1 MFGVGLPR
9 LPIRANKL
17 RSTRCSHKGTWMEGR
32 IWLNLISNGRPCGKR
47 RLNYPSR
54 GSALR
59 VSTRTREPL
68 ASWRWHS
75 RSQSW
80 RAQCMQEAS
89 VYGVQL
95 PAVQGGGFRPA
106 GTDLVCFGLDKGG
119 RCWDG
124 KAWHS
129 LYPLGRRQY
138 SSAQGQ
144 VDCVVIT
151 KITGDC
157 WDGNKWYKLPWG
169 TVSGVVLPAW
179 QGGAFRTTP
188 LPPDAER

>member
-1 MFGVGLPR
+1 MVKPDFQRPTLWETPTQLPFARISAAGEHAHKRAFGVL
-9 LPIRANKL
+9 
-17 RSTRCSHKGTWMEGR
+17 
-32 IWLNLISNGRPCGKR
+32 
-47 RLNYPSR
+47 
-54 GSALR
+54 ALAF
-59 VSTRTREPL
+59 SLTIL
-68 ASWRWHS
+68 AGAVH
-75 RSQSW
+75 
-80 RAQCMQEAS
+80 AEEAS

-138 SSAQGQ
+138 SPARGQ

-157 WDGNKWYKLPWG
+157 WDGNKWYKLPSGHCFRCCASG
-169 TVSGVVLPAW
+169 TARRCISHYALTA
-179 QGGAFRTTP
+179 RC
-188 LPPDAER
+188 

>member
-1 MFGVGLPR
+1 MVKPNFEQSTSRETPPR
-9 LPIRANKL
+9 LPFAWISAAGVHADKRAFVVL
-17 RSTRCSHKGTWMEGR
+17 AM
-32 IWLNLISNGRPCGKR
+32 
-47 RLNYPSR
+47 
-54 GSALR
+54 ALSLTIP
-59 VSTRTREPL
+59 VGG
-68 ASWRWHS
+68 A
-75 RSQSW
+75 
-80 RAQCMQEAS
+80 RAEEAS

-106 GTDLVCFGLDKGG
+106 GTDLVCFGLDKDG

-138 SSAQGQ
+138 SSATGQ

-151 KITGDC
+151 KSTGDC
-157 WDGNKWYKLPWG
+157 WDGKKWYKLFWS

-188 LPPDAER
+188 LPPDVQGERDRGLPPLAE

>member
-1 MFGVGLPR
+1 MFTQEHLDRGADMVKPDFQRPIMRETLTQLPFAR
-9 LPIRANKL
+9 ISVAGEHADKRAFVVL
-17 RSTRCSHKGTWMEGR
+17 VM
-32 IWLNLISNGRPCGKR
+32 
-47 RLNYPSR
+47 
-54 GSALR
+54 AL
-59 VSTRTREPL
+59 SLTIL
-68 ASWRWHS
+68 AGAVH
-75 RSQSW
+75 
-80 RAQCMQEAS
+80 AEEAS
-89 VYGVQL
+89 VFGVQL
-95 PAVQGGGFRPA
+95 PAMLGGGFRPA
-106 GTDLVCFGLDKGG
+106 GTDVVCFGLDKDG

-138 SSAQGQ
+138 SRAWGQ

-169 TVSGVVLPAW
+169 AVSGVVLPAGL
-179 QGGAFRTTP
+179 GGAFRTTP